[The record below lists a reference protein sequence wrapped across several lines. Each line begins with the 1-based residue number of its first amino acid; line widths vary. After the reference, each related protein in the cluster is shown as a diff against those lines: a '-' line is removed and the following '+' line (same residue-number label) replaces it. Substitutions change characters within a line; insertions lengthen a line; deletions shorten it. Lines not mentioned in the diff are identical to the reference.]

1 MVSVSAEHRA
11 ALPLAPLHRSVT
23 LAEKAYASLRTS
35 LRQGMLLP
43 GERLS
48 TRKVAATLTVSLTP
62 AREALNRLVAE
73 RLLEQRP
80 DRTIVVPV
88 LTRGRYDEICA
99 VRLEL
104 EPFAARLACRTMGP
118 SQLTHLQRL
127 YAAHEA
133 AWLRRD
139 TKRALG
145 CNEDFHFTIYGAAH
159 NRTLLLIIEAL
170 WLQIGP
176 SLNLLLPLSYEAGW
190 KGGEHHRAM
199 MQALRAGDGAALVKA
214 VRQDLS
220 DGRRLLDGILP
231 ER

>member
-1 MVSVSAEHRA
+1 MVPVPAENRA
-11 ALPLAPLHRSVT
+11 ALPLAPVCRSLT
-23 LAEKAYASLRTS
+23 LAEQAYANLRTS
-35 LRQGMLLP
+35 LRQGVLLP

-73 RLLEQRP
+73 RLLEQRL

-104 EPFAARLACRTMGP
+104 EPLAARLACRTMGP
-118 SQLTHLQRL
+118 AQLARLQRL

-139 TKRALG
+139 TKGALG
-145 CNEDFHFTIYGAAH
+145 CNEDFHFTIYGAAQ
-159 NRTLLLIIEAL
+159 NRTLLLILEAL

-176 SLNLLLPLSYEAGW
+176 SLNLLFPHSYEAGW
-190 KGGEHHRAM
+190 KGGEHHRSM
-199 MQALRAGDGAALVKA
+199 MQAIRAGDAAALVKA
-214 VRQDLS
+214 LRRDLS
-220 DGRRLLDGILP
+220 DGRRLLDSVLP